1 MNLAEKITSLRKQK
15 GWSQEELAS
24 QLGISRQSISKW
36 ESGSSIPDIEN
47 IIFLSKIFGVSTD
60 YLLKDDD
67 IVNEETSETPES
79 KDTLPKKHVSRDE
92 AYSFLTTKKRF
103 SLKIAVGVMLCILSP
118 AVLITLVGL
127 NHHNSGIFAE
137 RLVTLIGICVMFA
150 VVTAAVILFIV
161 SGLSQNKYEYIE
173 KQSLLLDSDLKEEL
187 IKESESFYPVFTI
200 HVAIGVALCI
210 LSAIPTIVFGIM
222 NIESLTIISVS
233 SILVLVSIG
242 VFLIVKAAIVKSSYD
257 QLLQKNEYSINSKKA
272 RSLLDTASGIYWGVV
287 VIAYLLVS
295 FLTSAWHM
303 TWLIW
308 PVAGILWGIVEMIV
322 KNRVSDSGLD
332 EE

>member
-60 YLLKDDD
+60 YLLKNDDAL
-67 IVNEETSETPES
+67 NEEADETSES
-79 KDTLPKKHVSRDE
+79 KDTLPKKHISRDE
-92 AYSFLTTKKRF
+92 AYSFLNVKKRF
-103 SLKIAVGVMLCILSP
+103 SLKIAIGVMLCILSP

-127 NHHNSGIFAE
+127 NHNNSGVFGE
-137 RLVTLIGICVMFA
+137 KFVTLIGICVLFA
-150 VVTAAVILFIV
+150 TVTAAVILFIV
-161 SGLSQNKYEYIE
+161 SGLSQSKYEYIG
-173 KQSLLLDSDLKEEL
+173 KQSLLLDSDLKEDL
-187 IKESESFYPVFTI
+187 IKESENYYSVFTI

-210 LSAIPTIVFGIM
+210 LSAIPTIVLGIM
-222 NIESLTIISVS
+222 NIESWTIISVS
-233 SILVLVSIG
+233 FILVLVSIG
-242 VFLIVKAAIVKSSYD
+242 VFLIVKAAVFKSSYD

-272 RSLLDTASGIYWGVV
+272 RSLLDTASGIYWGVA
-287 VIAYLLVS
+287 VIAYLLIS
-295 FLTSAWHM
+295 FLTRAWHL

-322 KNRVSDSGLD
+322 KSKLSNDSF
-332 EE
+332 EEE